1 MEKKFKGVYAVVVT
15 PFTEDGKPDC
25 SRAKRHLD
33 WLCDQGMGGVCILGA
48 TGEYQSLSN
57 EEHKAYLAEIL
68 PYIRGR
74 MSAVVGVSRE
84 RPDDVVELMNNAEAC
99 GAEAAMFL
107 PPFYCHPN
115 QEEIL
120 ENDRYGAARTTLP
133 IILYNNPGSAGVDIS
148 RETLRAAMELP
159 NIRILKE
166 STGDIHRLTE
176 AVMDAPEHVSVFCGC
191 DNLAMESFVMGACG
205 WICMA
210 ANFAP
215 KDCCALL
222 ERVEAGDLAG
232 AKDIYRRL
240 LPALNLLESVEKPA
254 ATIKYILKK
263 YRGIDMGHM
272 RRPRRDL
279 TPEECARV
287 DAWMDYASVS

>member
-1 MEKKFKGVYAVVVT
+1 MNKKFKGIYAVAAT
-15 PFTEDGKPDC
+15 PFTKDGAPDY

-33 WLCDQGMGGVCILGA
+33 WLFEQGIRGVCILGA

-57 EEHKAYLAEIL
+57 EEHKAYLTEVL
-68 PYIRGR
+68 PHIGKR
-74 MSAVVGVSRE
+74 MSVVVGVSRE
-84 RPDDVVELMNNAEAC
+84 RPDDVVELMNHAGSC

-120 ENDRYGAARTTLP
+120 ENYRYVAARSALP
-133 IILYNNPGSAGVDIS
+133 IILYNNPSSAGVDIS
-148 RETLRAAMELP
+148 RETVRAIMELP
-159 NIRILKE
+159 NVQILKE

-176 AVMDAPEHVSVFCGC
+176 AVLDAPEHVSVFCGC

-205 WICMA
+205 WVCMA

-215 KDCCALL
+215 RDCCALF
-222 ERVEAGDLAG
+222 ERVEAGDIAG
-232 AKDIYRRL
+232 AMAIYQRL
-240 LPALNLLESVEKPA
+240 LPALNLLESAEKPA
-254 ATIKYILKK
+254 AVIKYILRK

-272 RRPRRDL
+272 RRPRLDL
-279 TPEECARV
+279 TADECAHV
-287 DAWMDYASVS
+287 DAWMDYSSIS

>member
-1 MEKKFKGVYAVVVT
+1 MNKRFSGVYAVVVT
-15 PFTEDGKPDC
+15 PFDKNGSPDIE
-25 SRAKRHLD
+25 RAKQHLD
-33 WLCDQGMGGVCILGA
+33 WLYEQGVRGVCVLGA

-74 MSAVVGVSRE
+74 MSALVGVSRE
-84 RPDDVVELMNNAEAC
+84 RPDDVIELMNNAEIY

-120 ENDRYGAARTTLP
+120 ENYRYVAKRTTLP
-133 IILYNNPGSAGVDIS
+133 IILYNNPGSAGVDVS
-148 RETLRAAMELP
+148 RETLRAVMELP
-159 NIRILKE
+159 NVQILKE
-166 STGDIHRLTE
+166 STGSIQRLTE

-191 DNLAMESFVMGACG
+191 DNMAMESFVMGACG

-222 ERVEAGDLAG
+222 KYVEAGDIDR
-232 AKDIYRRL
+232 AKHIYSRL

-254 ATIKYILKK
+254 ATIKYILRK
-263 YRGIDMGHM
+263 YHGIDMGHM
-272 RRPRRDL
+272 RRPRLDL
-279 TPEECARV
+279 TEEECACV
-287 DAWMDYASVS
+287 DGWMDYTTLS